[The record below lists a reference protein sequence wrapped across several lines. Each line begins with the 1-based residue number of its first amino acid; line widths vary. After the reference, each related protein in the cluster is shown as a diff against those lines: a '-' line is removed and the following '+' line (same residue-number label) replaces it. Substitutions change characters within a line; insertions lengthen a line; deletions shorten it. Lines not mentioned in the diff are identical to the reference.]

1 MIRRPPRSTLFPY
14 TTLFRSDPDA
24 ARGGERLLVGRVQ
37 DLGGPQRLHRDG
49 AVELDGGG
57 RLLGRET
64 APQPLARV
72 GHLESFL
79 PVRFTWN
86 GRGKSCGFHVE
97 RASPRP

>member
-72 GHLESFL
+72 GHLESD
-79 PVRFTWN
+79 R
-86 GRGKSCGFHVE
+86 KSTRLNSSHANISYAVFFFKKKK
-97 RASPRP
+97 R